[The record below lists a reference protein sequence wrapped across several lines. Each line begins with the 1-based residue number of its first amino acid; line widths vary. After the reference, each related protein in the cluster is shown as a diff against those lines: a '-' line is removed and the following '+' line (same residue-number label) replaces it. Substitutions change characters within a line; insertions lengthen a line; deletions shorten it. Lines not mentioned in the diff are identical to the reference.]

1 MSKTT
6 PNMTYRL
13 FLLVSFLLLFVST
26 PSLQAQSQTLQ
37 ISDIINP
44 AHFPDRV
51 PLLQWRADQS
61 VYTQIDMVNQNLK
74 QVDLKGNETVLVPL
88 NVLKNKLGAELR
100 RFPRIQWVDEQTFSF
115 MHENRLL
122 YYHLDTGVLEKITD
136 IDPEAEMIE
145 WGPKG
150 VYAQV
155 KQHNLYVNLNDSIGI
170 QQLTDDGNYELTYG
184 EAAHRYEFGIRKGMF
199 WSPSGERLAFYRVDH
214 RPVTDY
220 PFVND
225 MAVPSLHEPEKYPM
239 AGDSSH
245 QASVGIYDVATG
257 ETIYLA
263 IAGPAEQYLT
273 NITWSPEGEYIYVA
287 VVNRDQNYMELQRY
301 SAVNGRLNRKL
312 FDERQTKY
320 VEPEHGPIFLPDNPE
335 EFLWYSERSG
345 FDHLYRY
352 EVSGKSLGGITN
364 GNWKVTDVLGFGPK
378 GKFVYV
384 QATKESP
391 LERHIYKVDI
401 NKGSII
407 RLTPQAGTHR
417 ASLSADGKYILDQY
431 SSLETPY
438 VAQVIDTKKGEIVRT
453 ILQSGNPL
461 ADYQLG
467 ETKLFSLKAND
478 GTDLYCRMILPPD
491 FDSTKQ
497 YPVLTYVYGG
507 PHAQLVTNTWMGG
520 SMGRW
525 IMLMN
530 YFASQGYVVFTLD
543 NRGSAHRGLAFEQ
556 AVFRKLGT
564 LEIQDQLVGV
574 SYLKQKPWIDADRM
588 GVLGWSYG
596 GFMTTSLM
604 LRAPGTFQVG
614 VAGGPVIDWRMYEVM
629 YTERYMDTPQSNSEG
644 YDKANLVQ
652 YVDQLQG
659 DLLLIQGLQDA
670 TVVPQHS
677 YRLLRE
683 AVDKNVQIDFYPYMI
698 YEHHVRGKDNLH
710 LLQKIFDYFD
720 SRLGE

>member
-1 MSKTT
+1 
-6 PNMTYRL
+6 
-13 FLLVSFLLLFVST
+13 
-26 PSLQAQSQTLQ
+26 
-37 ISDIINP
+37 
-44 AHFPDRV
+44 
-51 PLLQWRADQS
+51 
-61 VYTQIDMVNQNLK
+61 
-74 QVDLKGNETVLVPL
+74 
-88 NVLKNKLGAELR
+88 
-100 RFPRIQWVDEQTFSF
+100 
-115 MHENRLL
+115 
-122 YYHLDTGVLEKITD
+122 
-136 IDPEAEMIE
+136 
-145 WGPKG
+145 
-150 VYAQV
+150 
-155 KQHNLYVNLNDSIGI
+155 
-170 QQLTDDGNYELTYG
+170 
-184 EAAHRYEFGIRKGMF
+184 
-199 WSPSGERLAFYRVDH
+199 
-214 RPVTDY
+214 
-220 PFVND
+220 
-225 MAVPSLHEPEKYPM
+225 
-239 AGDSSH
+239 
-245 QASVGIYDVATG
+245 
-257 ETIYLA
+257 
-263 IAGPAEQYLT
+263 
-273 NITWSPEGEYIYVA
+273 
-287 VVNRDQNYMELQRY
+287 
-301 SAVNGRLNRKL
+301 
-312 FDERQTKY
+312 
-320 VEPEHGPIFLPDNPE
+320 
-335 EFLWYSERSG
+335 
-345 FDHLYRY
+345 
-352 EVSGKSLGGITN
+352 
-364 GNWKVTDVLGFGPK
+364 
-378 GKFVYV
+378 
-384 QATKESP
+384 
-391 LERHIYKVDI
+391 
-401 NKGSII
+401 
-407 RLTPQAGTHR
+407 
-417 ASLSADGKYILDQY
+417 
-431 SSLETPY
+431 
-438 VAQVIDTKKGEIVRT
+438 
-453 ILQSGNPL
+453 L

-556 AVFRKLGT
+556 AVFRQLGT

-574 SYLKQKPWIDADRM
+574 SYLKQKPWVDADRM

-604 LRAPGTFQVG
+604 LRSPGTFQVG

-629 YTERYMDTPQSNSEG
+629 YTERYMDTPQSNPEG
-644 YDKANLVQ
+644 YDKANLIQ